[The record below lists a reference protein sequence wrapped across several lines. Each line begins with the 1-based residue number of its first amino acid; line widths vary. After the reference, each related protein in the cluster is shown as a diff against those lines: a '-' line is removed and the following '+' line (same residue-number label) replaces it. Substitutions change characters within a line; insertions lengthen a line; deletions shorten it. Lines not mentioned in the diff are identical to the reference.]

1 MLSFR
6 EPEIRYD
13 GFSHTDMSKEFVA
26 AFLSLALIA
35 GIAVFSTPPSA
46 LRMDPETAQR
56 LQELRNL
63 GKAMYENP
71 GTQTQAV
78 GVLREAL
85 ELNPGS
91 AQEHLN
97 YGLSLLR
104 AGQAEEGIAEVEKA
118 QVIDPSLPN
127 TYFNLGIEYKKRNE
141 VERAVHELEQMA
153 RLVPEEPKTHYNL
166 GVLYKLQDDIERAIS
181 EFELTAELDPSLA
194 APHFQLYNTLRRI
207 DMDRARAH
215 LDRFREIKELTA
227 DAAASEDVNWS
238 FYSELHDPVEAG
250 PPAEEAGMVEFEV
263 EATGI
268 DLGEEPLGL
277 ALANFG
283 ADAAPPHVV
292 AWSRNR
298 IAYSVPSDA
307 AAGGA
312 GGEIRHVA
320 PGDHNNDGTADLC
333 LVQAGGA
340 QVLDLK
346 FEGRARSG
354 DAGGPRLLGNE
365 HTVAVGDF
373 NTCLWVDYDHD
384 YDLDLLLTGQDQ
396 ALIRNNG
403 DGSFSDVTASFP
415 FEKGSEGLAAVSLEL
430 RENNGFNIVVAYRD
444 KVILYEDRKV
454 GQFRASRIPGIVPG
468 EGAVRLEVV
477 DADHDGFLDVA
488 LTRGSGSRKETQLL
502 QNKEGVLE
510 AGAVMPAALAWA
522 DFENRGWVD
531 AVTPQGVMANRGSFA
546 FEQREAAGLPGG
558 LVFAAAADFNSDGK
572 TDVAALDASGNLSFL
587 LNKTTSSNSYAGI
600 ALKGVKNNILT
611 EGARVEVKAGRV
623 YRKQVYQGVPLSF
636 GLGGA
641 TTIDTVRITWPN
653 GLIQNESRQPVNQ
666 AHEYEEKPRLSGSC
680 PMIFTWN
687 GEEFEFISEVLGVA
701 PLGASLGD
709 GQFFPADHDEYVWI
723 DGERLK
729 PLHGAYEVR
738 ITEEL
743 REVAYLDQIKLLA
756 VDHPREV
763 GVFSNEKFKAPPF
776 PEFRLHEVDQRHYPA
791 RALDGHGHDV
801 LDRLLSRDRRYAD
814 DFQRDFSNR
823 AESHS
828 LTLDFSGFP
837 ERDSMMLFLN
847 GWVDWADASRIVA
860 GSQTQRSQL
869 QLPYLQVK
877 DENGRWVTVVED
889 MGLPAGGPRTIAVD
903 LTGKFLSDSRE
914 VRITTNLCLY
924 WDEVFAA
931 PKQEA
936 GKTVLTELLP
946 ETARLGF
953 RGFSR
958 VLPHPE
964 RKQPERFHYASV
976 SPTTMW
982 NPTRGDYTR
991 YGPVRELLSS
1001 IDDRFVILGAGDEL
1015 TLRFPALPLPE
1026 LPRGWKRDFLL
1037 FVDGWA
1043 KEAEANTA
1051 FGDTVEPL
1059 PFHAMS
1065 GYPYGAD
1072 EHYPDT
1078 KPHRAY
1084 LRKYNVRPALKL
1096 IRPLR

>member
-1 MLSFR
+1 
-6 EPEIRYD
+6 
-13 GFSHTDMSKEFVA
+13 MSKGFVA
-26 AFLSLALIA
+26 AFLALALTA
-35 GIAVFSTPPSA
+35 GIVVLATRPSA
-46 LRMDPETAQR
+46 LQMDPETAQR

-78 GVLREAL
+78 DVLREAL

-118 QVIDPSLPN
+118 QVIDPSLPH
-127 TYFNLGIEYKKRNE
+127 TYFNLGIEFKKRNE
-141 VERAVHELEQMA
+141 VERAIRELEQMA
-153 RLVPEEPKTHYNL
+153 RLVPDEPKTHYNL
-166 GVLYKLQDDIERAIS
+166 GVLYKLQDDIDRAIA

-215 LDRFREIKELTA
+215 LDRFREIKELTEG
-227 DAAASEDVNWS
+227 AAAGEDINWS
-238 FYSELHDPVEAG
+238 FYSELHDPVAAG
-250 PPAEEAGMVEFEV
+250 PAADEAAIVEFEV

-283 ADAAPPHVV
+283 TDAAPPHLV
-292 AWSRNR
+292 AWSKNR
-298 IAYSVPSDA
+298 IVYSLPNDA

-312 GGEIRHVA
+312 GAEIRYVA
-320 PGDHNNDGTADLC
+320 PGDHNNDGTGDLC
-333 LVQAGGA
+333 LVRAGGA
-340 QVLDLK
+340 HVMDLK
-346 FEGRARSG
+346 LEGGPGSDQAE
-354 DAGGPRLLGNE
+354 GPRLLGNE

-384 YDLDLLLTGQDQ
+384 YDLDLLLSGQDQ

-454 GQFRASRIPGIVPG
+454 GQFRASKIPEIVPG

-488 LTRGSGSRKETQLL
+488 LTRGSGPQQETQLL
-502 QNKEGVLE
+502 ENEEGVLE

-522 DFENRGWVD
+522 DFQNRGWLD
-531 AVTPQGVMANRGSFA
+531 AVTAQGVMANRGRFA
-546 FEQREAAGLPGG
+546 FERTETQGLPDG
-558 LVFAAAADFNSDGK
+558 LAFAAAADFNSDGK
-572 TDVAALDASGNLSFL
+572 ADVAALDASGKVSLL
-587 LNKTTSSNSYAGI
+587 LNKTSSSNSYAGI

-623 YRKQVYQGVPLSF
+623 YLKQVYQGVPLMF
-636 GLGGA
+636 GLGSA
-641 TTIDTVRITWPN
+641 RTIDTVRITWPN

-701 PLGASLGD
+701 PLGAGLGD
-709 GQFFPADHDEYVWI
+709 GQFFPVDHDEYVWI

-729 PLHGAYEVR
+729 PLNGAYEVR

-743 REVAYLDQIKLLA
+743 REVAYLDQIKLLV
-756 VDHPREV
+756 VDHPGEV
-763 GVFSNEKFKAPPF
+763 EVFSNEKFKAPPF
-776 PEFRLHEVDQRHYPA
+776 PEFRLHEVDERHYPA

-801 LDRLLSRDRRYAD
+801 LDRLLRRDGRYVD
-814 DFQRDFSNR
+814 DFERDFANR
-823 AESHS
+823 AENHS

-837 ERDSMMLFLN
+837 ARGPMMLFLH

-860 GSQTQRSQL
+860 GSQTQRSRL

-877 DENGRWVTVVED
+877 DGSGQWVTVIED

-903 LTGKFLSDSRE
+903 LAGKFLSDSRE
-914 VRITTNLCLY
+914 VRIATNLCLY

-936 GKTVLTELLP
+936 GKTVLTQLLP
-946 ETARLGF
+946 ETARLDF

-958 VLPHPE
+958 VELHPE
-964 RKQPERFHYASV
+964 RKQPERFHYASL
-976 SPTTMW
+976 SSTTMW

-991 YGPVRELLSS
+991 YGDVRELLSS
-1001 IDDRFVILGAGDEL
+1001 IDDRYVILGAGDEL
-1015 TLRFPALPLPE
+1015 TLRFPALSLPE

-1065 GYPYGAD
+1065 GYPYGAE

-1078 KPHRAY
+1078 KPYRTY

>member
-1 MLSFR
+1 
-6 EPEIRYD
+6 
-13 GFSHTDMSKEFVA
+13 MSKGFVA

-35 GIAVFSTPPSA
+35 GIVVFTTQPSA
-46 LRMDPETAQR
+46 LQMDPETAQR

-78 GVLREAL
+78 DVLREAL

-118 QVIDPSLPN
+118 QVIDPSLPH
-127 TYFNLGIEYKKRNE
+127 TYFNLGIEFKKRNE
-141 VERAVHELEQMA
+141 VERAVRELEQMA
-153 RLVPEEPKTHYNL
+153 KLVPDEPKTHYNL
-166 GVLYKLQDDIERAIS
+166 GVLYKLQDDIEGAIT

-194 APHFQLYNTLRRI
+194 APRFQLYNTLRRI

-215 LDRFREIKELTA
+215 LDRFRKIKELTEG
-227 DAAASEDVNWS
+227 AAAGEDVNWS

-250 PPAEEAGMVEFEV
+250 PAAEEAAIVEFEV

-283 ADAAPPHVV
+283 ADAGPPHVV
-292 AWSRNR
+292 AWSKNR

-312 GGEIRHVA
+312 GAEIRHVA
-320 PGDHNNDGTADLC
+320 PGDHDNDGTADLC
-333 LVQAGGA
+333 LVRAGGA
-340 QVLDLK
+340 HVVDLK
-346 FEGRARSG
+346 LGGGAGSDQAEGR
-354 DAGGPRLLGNE
+354 RLLGNE

-384 YDLDLLLTGQDQ
+384 YDLDILLTGQDQ
-396 ALIRNNG
+396 VLIRNNG

-430 RENNGFNIVVAYRD
+430 WENNGFNIVVAYRD
-444 KVILYEDRKV
+444 KVVLYEDRKV
-454 GQFRASRIPGIVPG
+454 GQFRASTIAGIVPG
-468 EGAVRLEVV
+468 EGAVCLEAV

-488 LTRGSGSRKETQLL
+488 LTRGSGSARQTQLL
-502 QNKEGVLE
+502 ENKEGVLE

-522 DFENRGWVD
+522 DFQNRGWVD
-531 AVTPQGVMANRGSFA
+531 SVTAQGVMANRGRFA
-546 FEQREAAGLPGG
+546 FERTETQGLPDG
-558 LVFAAAADFNSDGK
+558 LAFAAAADFNSDGK
-572 TDVAALDASGNLSFL
+572 ADVAAVDASGKLSLL
-587 LNKTTSSNSYAGI
+587 LNKTSSSNSYAGI

-687 GEEFEFISEVLGVA
+687 GEKFEFISEVLGVA
-701 PLGASLGD
+701 PLGAGLGD
-709 GQFFPADHDEYVWI
+709 GQFFPVDHDEYVWI

-729 PLHGAYEVR
+729 PLNGAYEVR

-763 GVFSNEKFKAPPF
+763 EVFSNEKFKAPPF
-776 PEFRLHEVDQRHYPA
+776 PEFRLHDVVERHYPI

-801 LDRLLSRDRRYAD
+801 LDRLLRRDGHYAD
-814 DFQRDFSNR
+814 DFERDFANR

-837 ERDSMMLFLN
+837 ERDPMMLFLH

-860 GSQTQRSQL
+860 GSQTQRDQL

-877 DENGRWVTVVED
+877 DENGRWGTVIKD

-914 VRITTNLCLY
+914 VRIATNLCLY

-936 GKTVLTELLP
+936 GKTALTQLLP

-958 VLPHPE
+958 VELHAE
-964 RKQPERFHYASV
+964 RMQPERFHYASV

-1015 TLRFPALPLPE
+1015 TLRFPALSLPE
-1026 LPRGWKRDFLL
+1026 LPPGWKRDFLL